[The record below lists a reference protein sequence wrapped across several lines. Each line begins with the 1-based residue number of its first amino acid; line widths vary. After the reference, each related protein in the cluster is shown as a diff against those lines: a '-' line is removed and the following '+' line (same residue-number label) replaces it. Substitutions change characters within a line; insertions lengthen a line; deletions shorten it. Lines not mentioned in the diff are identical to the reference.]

1 MKDIFGNASE
11 RDGKLVSSFGA
22 LKELAAWAS
31 AKNVLS
37 IDTEMDPTVGDQVA
51 QDTIKAFNTF
61 LERATGFS
69 AKERAKRAQKK
80 AKEGKL

>member
-1 MKDIFGNASE
+1 MKGIFGNASE
-11 RDGKLVSSFGA
+11 RDGKIVSSFGA
-22 LKELAAWAS
+22 LKELTAWAS

-37 IDTEMDPTVGDQVA
+37 IDTKMDTSVENQVA

-61 LERATGFS
+61 LEKATGFS